1 MNNIINL
8 LGIAVSGINDTINQE
23 PTDDPKAKSIWTLV
37 LLAIIIG
44 SVLISRF
51 LPSVPETIKSKK
63 ADSEKL
69 KTEKERNAE
78 LERLHKIK
86 EKNKRK

>member
-1 MNNIINL
+1 MNDIINL
-8 LGIAVSGINDTINQE
+8 LSIAVVGVENTANQE
-23 PTDDPKAKSIWTLV
+23 PTTDPKSRAIWVLV

-44 SVLISRF
+44 SVLVSRF
-51 LPSVPETIKSKK
+51 LPSVPETIKNKK
-63 ADSEKL
+63 ADNEKL
-69 KTEKERNAE
+69 KAEKERNAE